1 MRDPGCQLYRLP
13 MASKARLVLH
23 FDINK
28 TVLMADRAQGA
39 STACVVNMLLS
50 ECAWGRLEAGP
61 QWVPVGRLATDRCAT
76 LAAHRLGLGSPVT
89 NNKRPGS
96 RSGGAPVCASEC
108 RLAAPLATGQRS
120 GACPVAVCRRC
131 LACFQRA
138 SLACACMAEAPAHC
152 ALSIRRHA
160 RS

>member
-50 ECAWGRLEAGP
+50 VRQEN
-61 QWVPVGRLATDRCAT
+61 LA
-76 LAAHRLGLGSPVT
+76 LGGMTSNLV
-89 NNKRPGS
+89 
-96 RSGGAPVCASEC
+96 
-108 RLAAPLATGQRS
+108 
-120 GACPVAVCRRC
+120 
-131 LACFQRA
+131 
-138 SLACACMAEAPAHC
+138 
-152 ALSIRRHA
+152 
-160 RS
+160 